1 MLDMATPQAA
11 PSAPVRFSDD
21 SAASGGRQLIT
32 FDKTG
37 HAAVLFIAGTA
48 YLRACLE
55 TQ

>member
-1 MLDMATPQAA
+1 MLDMAAPQAA

-21 SAASGGRQLIT
+21 SAVSGLQLIT

-55 TQ
+55 AQ